1 MVRIVGIVR
10 KVRVKNPSSRREVFR
25 KNTFGV
31 LYFSFVHDI
40 VYCLFFAF
48 ATGGHIR
55 SVESSNRMDQEYMSD
70 IIQFE
75 NITKRYGN
83 QTVLDNVSL
92 SIASGEI
99 FSLLGPSGCGKT
111 TLLRICGG
119 FETPDSGRVILNGQ
133 DITDLPPNKR
143 AIRTVFQN
151 YALFPHMTI
160 WDNIA
165 FGLKIAGVDKRTIT
179 NEVGKYLEL
188 FQLNGQERK
197 RPGQLSGGQ
206 RQRVAIARALINK
219 PQILL
224 LDEPLAAL
232 DLKLRQRML
241 IELDTIH
248 DEVGI
253 TFIFVTHDQQEAMSI
268 SDHIAVM
275 HSGVVE
281 QIGTPVELYE
291 APKTSFIAAFI
302 GDSNFFDG
310 IVHSV
315 EGDYCTLKIDDFP
328 DLCVYNDKHVAKGGK
343 VHLSIRPE
351 KFVISLAKPEVTDRH
366 TNLLKGKVEE
376 IIYLGPHTRYW
387 VRVGDWRI
395 SVTKQHNAYALDER
409 NIRWEDE
416 VWLKFEGDNAY
427 MLEQYRQVDENL
439 LALPDL

>member
-1 MVRIVGIVR
+1 
-10 KVRVKNPSSRREVFR
+10 
-25 KNTFGV
+25 
-31 LYFSFVHDI
+31 
-40 VYCLFFAF
+40 
-48 ATGGHIR
+48 
-55 SVESSNRMDQEYMSD
+55 MSD

-83 QTVLDNVSL
+83 QIVLDHVSL

-133 DITDLPPNKR
+133 DITHLPPNKR

-165 FGLKIAGVDKRTIT
+165 FGLKIAGADKRTIT

-188 FQLNGQERK
+188 FQLSGQERK

-248 DEVGI
+248 DEVGV
-253 TFIFVTHDQQEAMSI
+253 TFIFVTHDQQ
-268 SDHIAVM
+268 
-275 HSGVVE
+275 
-281 QIGTPVELYE
+281 
-291 APKTSFIAAFI
+291 
-302 GDSNFFDG
+302 
-310 IVHSV
+310 
-315 EGDYCTLKIDDFP
+315 
-328 DLCVYNDKHVAKGGK
+328 
-343 VHLSIRPE
+343 
-351 KFVISLAKPEVTDRH
+351 
-366 TNLLKGKVEE
+366 
-376 IIYLGPHTRYW
+376 
-387 VRVGDWRI
+387 
-395 SVTKQHNAYALDER
+395 
-409 NIRWEDE
+409 
-416 VWLKFEGDNAY
+416 
-427 MLEQYRQVDENL
+427 
-439 LALPDL
+439 